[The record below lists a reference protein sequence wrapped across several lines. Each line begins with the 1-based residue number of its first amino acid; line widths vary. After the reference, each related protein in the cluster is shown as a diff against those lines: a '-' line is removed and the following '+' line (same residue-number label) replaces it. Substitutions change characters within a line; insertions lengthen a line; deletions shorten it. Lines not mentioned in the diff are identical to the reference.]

1 MTSSA
6 DDGDSPIRVLITPAQ
21 SSYFAGETL
30 AVTITFT
37 NTCSPDY
44 VPASRT
50 ASPYT
55 HKRGSHSISSAPL
68 ARPPTS
74 PGMPS
79 RSVVVP
85 GGLGSSSLLGWR
97 GWRGNPDG
105 ALELPTRKGLIGSM
119 LSFFNLSAEMTTTET
134 DKETKAPKAPA
145 SSMSTSKSDL
155 LPELIEQRR
164 KRLLAKSLS
173 VSISPG
179 ELEKQLPEG
188 TLARATS
195 PYPTNFGSG
204 SLSIISESNSARSQ
218 SRSPTP
224 PSPTTASS
232 AFVTPPVSASTST
245 APSSPVISPTSEI
258 SGFNYGSGTQFAS
271 AYDVPGLAKGPYS
284 IGLGPPPKG
293 SKSAFN
299 SNATTSTTIPVSLD
313 LPLYSAPPY
322 TKQSFSQPHL
332 LPSDPPYPSPYLQPR
347 TASSISSPSFPIPS
361 HPKTEL
367 ILYAYAQLTGSL
379 VLLPVPSSTGD
390 QPETHAMKRLR
401 TKLTRRTVMGGGS
414 MDITPSLQS
423 LQKGGSS
430 SAAGTPAL
438 LSAAPSLGSGVA
450 SSPRL
455 GAGGGTPGA
464 RPTRPRIRA
473 THVRSPSLA
482 AEFFS
487 SLLSQPSS
495 PASPPPRSP
504 LPPPPPP
511 RSASAGLHRPSA
523 SVSDL
528 KSLHTRSGIDDF
540 SDGTKAETSDLD
552 VSIDPQFPLPTF
564 DSQPSMLAVDLSLGP
579 GES

>member
-1 MTSSA
+1 
-6 DDGDSPIRVLITPAQ
+6 
-21 SSYFAGETL
+21 
-30 AVTITFT
+30 
-37 NTCSPDY
+37 
-44 VPASRT
+44 
-50 ASPYT
+50 
-55 HKRGSHSISSAPL
+55 
-68 ARPPTS
+68 
-74 PGMPS
+74 
-79 RSVVVP
+79 
-85 GGLGSSSLLGWR
+85 
-97 GWRGNPDG
+97 
-105 ALELPTRKGLIGSM
+105 
-119 LSFFNLSAEMTTTET
+119 MTTTEI
-134 DKETKAPKAPA
+134 DKETKAQLNSKASA
-145 SSMSTSKSDL
+145 GSMSTSKSDL

-195 PYPTNFGSG
+195 PRSPYLTNFGSG
-204 SLSIISESNSARSQ
+204 SLSIINESNNPSARSQ

-224 PSPTTASS
+224 PSPTTVSS

-258 SGFNYGSGTQFAS
+258 SGFNYGSAQFAS
-271 AYDVPGLAKGPYS
+271 AYDVSAHAKGPYS

-299 SNATTSTTIPVSLD
+299 SNATTSTTMPHRPVSLD

-322 TKQSFSQPHL
+322 TKQSFSQPHPQLHHSQPHL

-347 TASSISSPSFPIPS
+347 TASSISSPSFPVPA

-367 ILYAYAQLTGSL
+367 ILYAYAQLSGSL

-390 QPETHAMKRLR
+390 QQEAHAMKRLR
-401 TKLTRRTVMGGGS
+401 GKLTRRTVMGGGS

-430 SAAGTPAL
+430 NAAGTPAL

-455 GAGGGTPGA
+455 GGGGFTPGA
-464 RPTRPRIRA
+464 RPTKPRIRA

-482 AEFFS
+482 TELFS
-487 SLLSQPSS
+487 SLLSPSSS
-495 PASPPPRSP
+495 PASPSPRSP
-504 LPPPPPP
+504 LPPPPPSPLMTSGIP
-511 RSASAGLHRPSA
+511 RSASAGLHRSSA
-523 SVSDL
+523 SVSDI
-528 KSLHTRSGIDDF
+528 KSLQTRSSVDNF
-540 SDGTKAETSDLD
+540 SDSTKTDSETPDLD

-579 GES
+579 GESKSCTFALCYPHFITDAPSQILIRLNCLPFSLQRLKAVVSDSRTSYRWAYVVLLLLQVWCLHRPRSRVGME